1 MNIKRGRRSR
11 CRLSFFFH
19 LLFLFLKF
27 GEFESSDPLMSHS
40 SFPHAVSAWIADP
53 SVATPAQ
60 GKIRKRPVHGVAKW
74 LELRLARGLIQSK
87 YIYIYLFILCIIYYI
102 IYNYIYIMMSL
113 VQKCKSQ
120 TLGVSRL
127 PPAAIGGPGFAT
139 SSLQG
144 DQNVVSFFGNAS
156 G

>member
-27 GEFESSDPLMSHS
+27 GEFESSDPLMFHS

-74 LELRLARGLIQSK
+74 VELRLARGLIQSK
-87 YIYIYLFILCIIYYI
+87 I
-102 IYNYIYIMMSL
+102 
-113 VQKCKSQ
+113 
-120 TLGVSRL
+120 
-127 PPAAIGGPGFAT
+127 
-139 SSLQG
+139 
-144 DQNVVSFFGNAS
+144 
-156 G
+156 